1 MKKVSNVCGWG
12 REKKVKKRR
21 MIKGIQELK
30 VVERRHERIVEEIC
44 MQFALDF
51 FCWIVFENSGHEIVT
66 IKWPCVHAYEW
77 LEGEYVPKED
87 LSWTERIINKPAAG
101 A

>member
-1 MKKVSNVCGWG
+1 MFVEGGGWRNKKGS
-12 REKKVKKRR
+12 
-21 MIKGIQELK
+21 MIKGIKVLK

-44 MQFALDF
+44 IYPGPICLGF
-51 FCWIVFENSGHEIVT
+51 FCCWKVFENSGHEIVT
-66 IKWPCVHAYEW
+66 IKWPCVQAYEW

-87 LSWTERIINKPAAG
+87 FSWTERIINKPAAV